1 MDHHIER
8 MKQSV
13 KTVLIKESESKDV
26 EIAKLNETIRT
37 LQEENSR
44 KDEINRRYKDEIN
57 MAKEEINLK
66 DETIRKFIE
75 EINISE
81 NLDRMLEDGTLQLRE

>member
-1 MDHHIER
+1 MDHVIER
-8 MKQSV
+8 KKQSV
-13 KTVLIKESESKDV
+13 KTVLIKEIESKDV

-44 KDEINRRYKDEIN
+44 KDEI
-57 MAKEEINLK
+57 
-66 DETIRKFIE
+66 IRKFIE
-75 EINISE
+75 EINIRE